1 MEKIKVIFASVLFTL
16 YFITFARLHIK
27 FKLNIRPF
35 NCELCL
41 PVYAATI
48 LLFCPEIVSDWA
60 IVIFFS
66 GISSCLLARLIYN
79 SKL

>member
-1 MEKIKVIFASVLFTL
+1 MAMIKVICASVLFTL

-27 FKLNIRPF
+27 FKVNIRPF

-41 PVYAATI
+41 PVYVALI
-48 LLFCPEIVSDWA
+48 LLFCPEIVSDWV

-79 SKL
+79 AKI